1 VSYILDSLKKSEQK
15 RRSQHSDIPG
25 LGSVADNHPERSRR
39 WGGWLLLFFFGL
51 CLTGLTVF
59 LVMSNK
65 DTGAGIGAFSPD
77 PSPATQSPP
86 TGELSQHGI
95 EPAAPVTGPALPTAG
110 ITRPQTTDSGEAATA
125 PVPRPE
131 KVERKLYL
139 FSELPSGIAGNIAGL
154 EMTLH
159 YYSSVPGRS
168 MVRVNGRNLHQGE
181 ILQPGV
187 SVLQIIP
194 DGAILDLHGY
204 RVWVEKP

>member
-1 VSYILDSLKKSEQK
+1 MSYILDSLKKSEQK
-15 RRSQHSDIPG
+15 RRTHHPDIPG
-25 LGSVADNHPERSRR
+25 LGSIADNHPERTRR
-39 WGGWLLLFFFGL
+39 WGGWLLLLFFGL
-51 CLTGLTVF
+51 CLAGLAVF
-59 LVMSNK
+59 LVMPNK
-65 DTGAGIGAFSPD
+65 DSGAGDAFSPD
-77 PSPATQSPP
+77 HPPASLNTPA
-86 TGELSQHGI
+86 GELSQHGI
-95 EPAAPVTGPALPTAG
+95 KPAAPVTDLALPPAG
-110 ITRPQTTDSGEAATA
+110 ITRPQTTDSGETATA

-131 KVERKLYL
+131 KMEKKLYL

-168 MVRVNGRNLHQGE
+168 MVRINGRNLHQGE